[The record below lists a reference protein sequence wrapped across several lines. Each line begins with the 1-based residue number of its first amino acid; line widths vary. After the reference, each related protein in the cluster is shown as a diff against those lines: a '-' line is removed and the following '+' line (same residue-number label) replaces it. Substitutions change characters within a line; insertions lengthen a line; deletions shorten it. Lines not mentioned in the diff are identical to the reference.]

1 MRPIVKNYLTE
12 RTTLLVRDLRDNDYV
27 VSMYDGDDDYY
38 YSLDDDVEMTNE
50 ILWSMD
56 VSEMIISKASD
67 DVSENTGFLMIPE
80 NEMDIVSDW
89 APADMR
95 GDTILNRIMEK
106 YMNDLEENIGHG

>member
-12 RTTLLVRDLRDNDYV
+12 RTTELVRELRDNDYV
-27 VSMYDGDDDYY
+27 VSLYDDEDDYY
-38 YSLDDDVEMTNE
+38 YSLDNDLEMTNE

-56 VSEMIISKASD
+56 YSQMIVSKESDDISK
-67 DVSENTGFLMIPE
+67 NTGFLMIPE

-95 GDTILNRIMEK
+95 GDKELNLIMES
-106 YMNDLEENIGHG
+106 YMNDLEENIFL

>member
-12 RTTLLVRDLRDNDYV
+12 RTTELVRELRDNDYV
-27 VSMYDGDDDYY
+27 VSLYDDEDDYY
-38 YSLDDDVEMTNE
+38 YSLDNDLEMTNE

-56 VSEMIISKASD
+56 YSQMIVSKESDDISK
-67 DVSENTGFLMIPE
+67 NTGFLMIPE

-95 GDTILNRIMEK
+95 GDKELNLIMET
-106 YMNDLEENIGHG
+106 YMNDLEENIFL